1 MASIEILGVDNL
13 VAKLNSISNAD
24 RVEDAVNQATLLV
37 HGQAKALAPVDTGAL
52 AGSIRPK
59 VIRKGTTI
67 IGKVYT
73 NLSYA
78 VYVEF
83 GTGSK
88 GKGSYDNP
96 NVTPTYRD
104 TPWIY
109 TPDGGET
116 FYRTEGQVAQ
126 PYLYPAL
133 KMNEKKI
140 RILLNNALRS
150 DIKGGK

>member
-1 MASIEILGVDNL
+1 MDNITLLGVDSL
-13 VAKLNSISNAD
+13 KAKLTNIANAKA
-24 RVEDAVNQATLLV
+24 VEEAVNQATLMV
-37 HGQAKALAPVDTGAL
+37 HAQAKLLAPVDTGAL
-52 AGSIRPK
+52 AGSIHQNVSRH
-59 VIRKGTTI
+59 GSEI

-88 GKGSYDNP
+88 GKGTYDNP

-104 TPWIY
+104 TPWVY
-109 TPDGGET
+109 TPNGGED
-116 FYRTEGQVAQ
+116 FYYTEGQVAQ
-126 PYLYPAL
+126 PYMYPAL

-140 RILLNNALRS
+140 KAMIQEAM
-150 DIKGGK
+150 IKGGK